1 MITLASVSKSYQIGN
16 RTSTVLSSINLEIQE
31 KEFIGIIG
39 PSGSGK
45 STLMHI
51 IGLLDQPSTGKVVL
65 EDQDTSTLSDNEISK
80 LRNEYVGFVF
90 QQFNLIEKLTVL
102 ENVLL
107 PARYAKKELNY
118 DVNKKALELL
128 SKFGIEKR
136 KDYYPNRISGG
147 EQQRTAIARALVMN
161 PKLILADEPTGNLD
175 SKTGAEILKIVE
187 NLNKEFGVTVIVVTH
202 EERVAKRTKRKIYLR
217 DGKIVRQEKPKV

>member
-1 MITLASVSKSYQIGN
+1 MIILENVSKSYQVGDQ
-16 RTSTVLSSINLEIQE
+16 TSTVLSNINLEIKE

-51 IGLLDQPSTGKVVL
+51 IGLLDQPSRGKVL
-65 EDQDTSTLSDNEISK
+65 IDNKDTSTLSDDQISK
-80 LRNEYVGFVF
+80 LRNEYIGFVF

-107 PARYAKKELNY
+107 PTKYAKKNFNGE
-118 DVNKKALELL
+118 VEKRALELL
-128 SKFGIEKR
+128 AKFGIEKR

-147 EQQRTAIARALVMN
+147 EQQRTAIARALIMN
-161 PKLILADEPTGNLD
+161 PKLVLADEPTGNLD
-175 SKTGAEILKIVE
+175 SKTGSEILKLIA
-187 NLNKEFGVTVIVVTH
+187 NLNEEFGVTVVIVTH
-202 EERVAKRTKRKIYLR
+202 EMEVARKTKRKIYLR
-217 DGKIVRQEKPKV
+217 DGKIVKEKNE